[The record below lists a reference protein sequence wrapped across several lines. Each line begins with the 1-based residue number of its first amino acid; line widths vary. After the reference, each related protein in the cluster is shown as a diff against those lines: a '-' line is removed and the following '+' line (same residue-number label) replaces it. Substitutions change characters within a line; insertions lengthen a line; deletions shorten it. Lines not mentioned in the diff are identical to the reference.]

1 MVCTASSRL
10 CLARSGAMS
19 DRRYGARS
27 SPITSAGF
35 AICLKSWARS
45 LPGDE
50 RKAGITHIGPEYRI
64 YRSDAGPYIL
74 GYTPFL
80 GDPFRAATQQQDV
93 KGDYHEQG
101 TRPSR

>member
-1 MVCTASSRL
+1 MVGTAISRL
-10 CLARSGAMS
+10 CVPRSVAMS
-19 DRRYGARS
+19 DRRDGARS
-27 SPITSAGF
+27 SPITSAGC

-50 RKAGITHIGPEYRI
+50 RKAGTTHIGPEYRI

-74 GYTPFL
+74 WYTPLL

-93 KGDYHEQG
+93 KGEYHEQG